1 MDRYD
6 ESKGVGPMNPED
18 EIRSVDRDNTVRRDT
33 GLPGDSG
40 LADLSREAGMSHD
53 MTRGADMSDD
63 ATRDADVPHEVSR
76 DADMPSDDD
85 MPTRQ
90 GDILGL
96 GGAVVPKDANDP
108 STEYD
113 EESIARRRARSA
125 PLDEPTADRN
135 MSRGAGATG
144 IDMGSGGN
152 GTDIE

>member
-1 MDRYD
+1 MDRFD
-6 ESKGVGPMNPED
+6 ESKGVSPMSPED
-18 EIRSVDRDNTVRRDT
+18 DIRSVDRDITGRCDT
-33 GLPGDSG
+33 GESG
-40 LADLSREAGMSHD
+40 LADISRDGDMPHD
-53 MTRGADMSDD
+53 MTRGADMSHD
-63 ATRDADVPHEVSR
+63 ATSGADVPDEVSR
-76 DADMPSDDD
+76 DADMARDHD
-85 MPTRQ
+85 MPKRE

-96 GGAVVPKDANDP
+96 GGVVVPKDANDP

-125 PLDEPTADRN
+125 PLDESTADRN

>member
-1 MDRYD
+1 MDKYD

-33 GLPGDSG
+33 GMPGDSG
-40 LADLSREAGMSHD
+40 LADMSH
-53 MTRGADMSDD
+53 D
-63 ATRDADVPHEVSR
+63 ATRDADVPYEVSR